1 MSAEKKN
8 NSALFLYTAL
18 IFLVALLM
26 IVLSFFG
33 QSHMENTNEKL
44 QEAKTIT
51 ERASV
56 LSEENLAFREQ
67 ILELQEKSELY
78 EQEISGKQSE
88 IDSLKGQIEV
98 YNSVLAASELCNV
111 ENYEL
116 AAAVIAPVNGEA
128 LTGDLKLLYDRVIT
142 AIEENKEN

>member
-67 ILELQEKSELY
+67 ILEMQEKEEAY
-78 EQEISGKQSE
+78 IDEIKVKE
-88 IDSLKGQIEV
+88 AEADSLRAEIVTFK
-98 YNSVLAASELCNV
+98 NVLAAAELCNV
-111 ENYEL
+111 ENYE
-116 AAAVIAPVNGEA
+116 AAASVISSVNGQA
-128 LTGDLKLLYDRVIT
+128 LTGDLKLVYDRVIA
-142 AIEENKEN
+142 AIEENKQ